1 MPSAELSDAESDRSM
16 TRVLVTGVTS
26 IHGWP
31 IYRALRDRYPRGR
44 LFGIRPPKTS
54 CPDDPDVRSVC
65 MTDRETLAE
74 INKTFRPDCVI
85 HAAGVCD
92 LDVCEERPDWAY
104 EMNVVGARNVASVF
118 GDGCRIVYCS
128 TDLVYDGASPPDSGY
143 SEADPPCPASVA
155 GRTFALAEA
164 EVLRT
169 PDHVILRLGLPMG
182 DSIGGD
188 KGAVDWIE
196 SRVRRGLPVTLFH
209 DEWRSCIDCAEIA
222 EVAEIV
228 ARRLDPPLRGLHHLG
243 GPEPVS
249 LHEIGLK
256 VIERGGYE
264 RRLLRRMSRRD
275 EIDGPPRIGNVHLDS
290 SKLEAWLGR
299 RVRRCEW
306 HQQGRDMDG

>member
-1 MPSAELSDAESDRSM
+1 
-16 TRVLVTGVTS
+16 
-26 IHGWP
+26 
-31 IYRALRDRYPRGR
+31 
-44 LFGIRPPKTS
+44 
-54 CPDDPDVRSVC
+54 
-65 MTDRETLAE
+65 
-74 INKTFRPDCVI
+74 
-85 HAAGVCD
+85 
-92 LDVCEERPDWAY
+92 
-104 EMNVVGARNVASVF
+104 
-118 GDGCRIVYCS
+118 
-128 TDLVYDGASPPDSGY
+128 
-143 SEADPPCPASVA
+143 
-155 GRTFALAEA
+155 
-164 EVLRT
+164 
-169 PDHVILRLGLPMG
+169 MG

-196 SRVRRGLPVTLFH
+196 SRFRRGLPVTLFH
-209 DEWRSCIDCAEIA
+209 DEWRSCVDCEEVA

-299 RVRRCEW
+299 RVKRCEW
-306 HQQGRDMDG
+306 YQRGG

>member
-196 SRVRRGLPVTLFH
+196 SRFRRELPVTLFH

-222 EVAEIV
+222 EVV
-228 ARRLDPPLRGLHHLG
+228 TRVLDAPLHGFYHLG
-243 GPEPVS
+243 GPDPVS
-249 LHEIGLK
+249 LYEIGQQ
-256 VIERGGYE
+256 VIARGSYE

-306 HQQGRDMDG
+306 YQPGR